1 MKITKKLS
9 AVAIALCTVML
20 FAVGCGETEG
30 GGQKEL
36 DVDPSDKDFSTL
48 RSASAQENAYDY
60 KFNFLP
66 EKDSAGQGYVGD
78 TMPYYE
84 NGTYYI
90 YYLKDRGDS
99 YNHSV
104 YLTTTKDFVTYE
116 ERQEVVLESD
126 HNTAQ
131 DTMIGTGSVVKV
143 GEKYYFFYTGH
154 NESHDPHEAI
164 MVAEGT
170 SPTSFTKKADWK
182 IDPPAALG
190 QRNDFRDPQAYYDAS
205 SDTITL
211 TVTASQSGIGR
222 VVKYTLKGDLSEP
235 VYGDV
240 IYTNDETVVGDVYN
254 LECSDTFQIG
264 GKWYLTFSAQDGVL
278 WYTTADTQYGPY
290 TATPKP
296 LDGHL
301 FYAAKHASDGNNT
314 YLIGWSRRSESVS
327 STQDVKGWAGNLQV
341 QKVVSDGNGG
351 ICLAPVDAYTH
362 NTKERVLVSEATVEL
377 SDGDY
382 VESFRCFERYMVTG
396 KFQYSGTGDFGFAF
410 DYSGRKEGY
419 KTVSISPEQQTIAL
433 DFNHGSVRITSV
445 SATLKAGQ
453 SYSFTYIQEGSVGVL
468 YVEGQ
473 TAFTVRLYGVSGKNV
488 MLYSEGNSVTFS
500 DLKQFTYTY

>member
-1 MKITKKLS
+1 MKSFKKIS
-9 AVAIALCTVML
+9 ALAIALGAIML
-20 FAVGCGETEG
+20 FAVGCGESEG
-30 GGQKEL
+30 GKREL
-36 DVDPSDKDFSTL
+36 DTDPSDKDFSTL

-99 YNHSV
+99 YNHSI
-104 YLTTTKDFVTYE
+104 YLTTTKDFVHYE

-126 HNTAQ
+126 HGTGQ
-131 DTMIGTGSVVKV
+131 DSMIGTGSVVKA

-154 NESHDPHEAI
+154 NESHDPHEAL

-170 SPTSFTKKADWK
+170 SPTSFTKKEGWH
-182 IDPPAALG
+182 IDPPDALG
-190 QRNDFRDPQAYYDAS
+190 QRNDFRDPQAYYDAAT
-205 SDTITL
+205 DTITL
-211 TVTASQSGIGR
+211 TITASQSNIGR
-222 VVKYTLKGDLSEP
+222 VVKYTMKGDLSEP
-235 VYGDV
+235 TYGDV
-240 IYTNDETVVGDVYN
+240 IYTNDESVVGDVFN
-254 LECSDTFQIG
+254 LECSDTFKVG
-264 GKWYLTFSAQDGVL
+264 DKWYLTFSAQDGYV

-296 LDGHL
+296 LDNQI
-301 FYAAKHASDGNNT
+301 FYAAKHASDGTNT
-314 YLIGWSRRSESVS
+314 YLIGWARRSDSVS

-341 QKVVSDGNGG
+341 QKVVSDGKGG
-351 ICLAPVDAYTH
+351 ICLAPVDAYTQS
-362 NTKERVLVSEATVEL
+362 TKERVLVSDSKVEL
-377 SDGDY
+377 KSGDY

-396 KFQYSGTGDFGFAF
+396 KFQFTSACDFGFAF
-410 DYSGRKEGY
+410 DYNGRQESY
-419 KTVSISPEQQTIAL
+419 KTITLSADKISL
-433 DFNHGSVRITSV
+433 DFNLGTVHITEVPAS
-445 SATLKAGQ
+445 LKAGE

-473 TAFTVRLYGVSGKNV
+473 CAFTSRIYGVSGKNV
-488 MLYSEGNSVTFS
+488 MLWSKSDGVTFS